1 MHTRAAMSPEWPY
14 LKDRFHSNG
23 FGKLNSMMSWN
34 DGVVFEA
41 DYVVTLMEFA
51 WMGLR
56 ARFVQ
61 SLDEQLE
68 FLF

>member
-1 MHTRAAMSPEWPY
+1 
-14 LKDRFHSNG
+14 
-23 FGKLNSMMSWN
+23 MSWN
-34 DGVVFEA
+34 DGVGFKA
-41 DYVVTLMEFA
+41 DYVMTLMELA